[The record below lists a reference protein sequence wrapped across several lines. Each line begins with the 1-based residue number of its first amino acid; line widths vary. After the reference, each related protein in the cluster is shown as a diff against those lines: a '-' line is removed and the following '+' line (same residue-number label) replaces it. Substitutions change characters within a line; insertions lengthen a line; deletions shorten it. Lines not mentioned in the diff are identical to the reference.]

1 MGRQADIR
9 QRALESICI
18 AKVSTPFVLFT
29 QLRNREK
36 GREGGEEGGKERG
49 ENTSLCQPPELWSV
63 SCSQFISLYTGSLS
77 GWGAGGVPFAVFQ
90 AVLTNFKI
98 NLITVLLNIFKS
110 KGET

>member
-9 QRALESICI
+9 QKALESICI

-36 GREGGEEGGKERG
+36 GREEGEEGGERR
-49 ENTSLCQPPELWSV
+49 ENTSLCQSPELGL
-63 SCSQFISLYTGSLS
+63 SLAFAHNLFPYTQGLCRGE
-77 GWGAGGVPFAVFQ
+77 GWGFPFAVFQ
-90 AVLTNFKI
+90 AGPINFKI
-98 NLITVLLNIFKS
+98 NLITLLLNIFKS